1 MRSLN
6 SLPLDDDILDQIFL
20 FCPDFDTLNA
30 LQLTAKALRR
40 VFLAHPI
47 SIHAAVAHNLTGPA
61 FPEALRYLC
70 VGLVDP
76 EDDPNSDV
84 PLVATSPLTAGERFQ
99 LAQNA
104 TVVRKLENLFSQW
117 YKDRKLA
124 SSVLTPGESFRFR
137 RAMYRIMLYSTRFS
151 ALAYSEDEAFDMAD
165 DSETMTKIVGDRL
178 KMLSEYATADLRE
191 IHTVVVFLKQ
201 AVDWVRQDV
210 ENPHG
215 YDDKEQV
222 PDICLAAGA
231 ALILATYEA
240 RDMDVMENACPMVD
254 SFGDI
259 PLFVGFFSH
268 PLEHIWESRNVAAP
282 PDNAEH
288 LASILEV
295 VPPSLDTCSRCT
307 NSRTRLWTSATWHHL
322 LVDTPTL
329 LPGKLPLN
337 RHETDLLHRI
347 LHPHDPHVPTTD
359 VLVAEI
365 FRDVPLR
372 PGFEGW
378 TAQDALCGACLHKLL
393 GAHTYLWLRGRRAQ
407 DEPRVDGSDVDCC
420 YGYDCRTQYKD
431 AEHART
437 TNHLCEP
444 TQHWTE

>member
-30 LQLTAKALRR
+30 LQLTSKALRR

-47 SIHAAVAHNLTGPA
+47 SIHAAVARNLTGPA
-61 FPEALRYLC
+61 FPEALRYLR

-76 EDDPNSDV
+76 EDDANSDV
-84 PLVATSPLTAGERFQ
+84 PLVATMRRSFA
-99 LAQNA
+99 
-104 TVVRKLENLFSQW
+104 KLEDIFSQW
-117 YKDRKLA
+117 YKDRKSA
-124 SSVLTPGESFRFR
+124 TSVLTSEESFRFR
-137 RAMYRIMLYSTRFS
+137 RALYRIMLYSTRSS
-151 ALAYSEDEAFDMAD
+151 ALAYSEDEALDMGD
-165 DSETMTKIVGDRL
+165 DSETMAKIVGDRL

-215 YDDKEQV
+215 YDDEEQV
-222 PDICLAAGA
+222 PDICLAAGPT
-231 ALILATYEA
+231 LILATYEA
-240 RDMDVMENACPMVD
+240 RDMDVMEDACPMVD

-268 PLEHIWESRNVAAP
+268 PLAYIWESRNVAAP
-282 PDNAEH
+282 PDSAEH

-295 VPPSLDTCSRCT
+295 VPQGLDKCSQCT

-337 RHETDLLHRI
+337 RHETNLLHKI

-365 FRDVPLR
+365 FRDVRLR

-378 TAQDALCGACLHKLL
+378 TAEDALCGACLRKLL
-393 GAHTYLWLRGRRAQ
+393 DAHTYLWLRGRRVQ
-407 DEPRVDGSDVDCC
+407 DEPRGDRVDGKHVDCC

-431 AEHART
+431 ADHART

-444 TQHWTE
+444 TQHWVE